1 MANNRSGIPR
11 GRTILCKMVFPPA
24 SEFTTVRNI
33 IAAFLF
39 SITSFAFS
47 AGAGEYALNEQE
59 LQRYTGDFWEADEAF
74 AAEVRVID
82 GKLWAVHS
90 PTRRNELV
98 PAGPDRFEMTGLPA
112 KVFVEYRLDASGIV
126 EMRRTIDGKERGRF
140 MPFTPREPTSDELAE
155 YAGDYVAPEGAS
167 RFLLAVEDGKLL
179 FRSAD
184 GGKQELNALF
194 GETFEHPDTGSFIFN
209 RGADGQISGFLLRSR
224 QAPGQV
230 FEKR

>member
-1 MANNRSGIPR
+1 M
-11 GRTILCKMVFPPA
+11 
-24 SEFTTVRNI
+24 RNI
-33 IAAFLF
+33 IAISLL
-39 SITSFAFS
+39 SITFFSFS
-47 AGAGEYALNEQE
+47 AGAEELEFNEQE

-82 GKLWAVHS
+82 GRLWAVHS

-112 KVFVEYRLDASGIV
+112 KVFVEYTMDASGIV
-126 EMRRTIDGKERGRF
+126 EMRRTINGQERGRF
-140 MPFTPREPTSDELAE
+140 TPFTLREVSADELAE
-155 YAGDYVAPEGAS
+155 YAGDYGAPESGS
-167 RFLLAVEDGKLL
+167 HFVLAVEDGKLL

-184 GGKQELNALF
+184 DEKHELTALF